1 MRAPSP
7 KRSLQSWRVDAEIMA
22 RTNNALFM
30 HPLPVRR
37 NVAATDDVLDGER
50 SIIYEQAENR
60 VHVAKA
66 LLLQL
71 LK

>member
-1 MRAPSP
+1 MKRA
-7 KRSLQSWRVDAEIMA
+7 LQSWRVDAGIMA

-37 NVAATDDVLDGER
+37 NVVATDDVLDGER
-50 SIIYEQAENR
+50 SMIYEQAENR